1 MNFSIF
7 LLNAYY
13 KNTHRL
19 LNSPATPFRIHFHA
33 AGRWE
38 KRRPLPVNNP

>member
-33 AGRWE
+33 ALILD
-38 KRRPLPVNNP
+38 KIRPLPVNNP

>member
-33 AGRWE
+33 AGTWVNG
-38 KRRPLPVNNP
+38 RPNPENNP